1 MRMVTRQVLGAL
13 LLSGCVGFVGAKSDF
28 DAGLG
33 GPEPTGFA
41 GAAGGSSGGGAG
53 GGPGAGSGGTGPGAG
68 PGGSTGQ
75 GVSTDT
81 VSTTGLPCEVLALVQ
96 TRC

>member
-13 LLSGCVGFVGAKSDF
+13 LLSGCVGSVGEKGDF

-68 PGGSTGQ
+68 TAWSG
-75 GVSTDT
+75 
-81 VSTTGLPCEVLALVQ
+81 LALYRALAQ
-96 TRC
+96 GLQPPERLTR